1 MLQRNFFFLRAIL
14 VLIVNAITFFYLFQE
29 DLKLLNVFRFF
40 LFQDQVFSVKF
51 VCTMSGEFDLS
62 ASTPIPQVST
72 LEFKHSHTDNAA
84 DFNNEYSLKW
94 NDNAI
99 NLKYNRLR

>member
-1 MLQRNFFFLRAIL
+1 
-14 VLIVNAITFFYLFQE
+14 
-29 DLKLLNVFRFF
+29 
-40 LFQDQVFSVKF
+40 
-51 VCTMSGEFDLS
+51 MSGEFDLS

-99 NLKYNRLR
+99 NLKYNRIR

>member
-1 MLQRNFFFLRAIL
+1 MLK
-14 VLIVNAITFFYLFQE
+14 TFFCLFQYYCSFNSE
-29 DLKLLNVFRFF
+29 CYKRFF

-51 VCTMSGEFDLS
+51 VRTMSGEFDLS

-99 NLKYNRLR
+99 NLKYNRIR